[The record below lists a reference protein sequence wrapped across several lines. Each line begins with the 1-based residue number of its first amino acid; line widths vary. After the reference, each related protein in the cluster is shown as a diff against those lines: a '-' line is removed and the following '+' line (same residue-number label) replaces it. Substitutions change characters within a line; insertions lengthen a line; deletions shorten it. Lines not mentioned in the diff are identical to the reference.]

1 MEYMKWYRES
11 FQAFFPDASDVLL
24 RSDGVAGN
32 EEERNAE
39 DEEQQWDDDR

>member
-1 MEYMKWYRES
+1 MEHMKWYRENL
-11 FQAFFPDASDVLL
+11 QVFFPDASNVLL

-39 DEEQQWDDDR
+39 DEEQWDDDR